1 MIRKISAI
9 IFSVF
14 LMLPLSVSAEIEI
27 FKIGYVVVEK
37 ILKEAPQTAASNKKL
52 EKEFKSRTDGLQKKV
67 KSIQKQEKDFNK
79 NSVTMSAT
87 DRQKAQ
93 KKIQNSKIEIQRI
106 ERELRE
112 DIDIR
117 RREEIGKLQ
126 QKINEAIEEMAK
138 TDKYD
143 LILYQGVA
151 YASKEIEL
159 AFAESKEEIL
169 STVILG
175 EEALPPTTSA
185 NSEHLNSFNIHIHF
199 YFVLPKTLISLSVIS
214 ISFEA

>member
-1 MIRKISAI
+1 MIRKFSAI
-9 IFSVF
+9 FFSI
-14 LMLPLSVSAEIEI
+14 LLLLPLSVSAEMEI

-67 KSIQKQEKDFNK
+67 KAIQKQEKDFNK
-79 NSVTMSAT
+79 NSVTMSAA
-87 DRQKAQ
+87 DRQKTQ

-151 YASKEIEL
+151 YASKEIDITDKL
-159 AFAESKEEIL
+159 IK
-169 STVILG
+169 VLG
-175 EEALPPTTSA
+175 
-185 NSEHLNSFNIHIHF
+185 
-199 YFVLPKTLISLSVIS
+199 KTK
-214 ISFEA
+214 

>member
-1 MIRKISAI
+1 MIRKFSAI
-9 IFSVF
+9 FFSIF
-14 LMLPLSVSAEIEI
+14 LLLPLSVSAETEI

-37 ILKEAPQTAASNKKL
+37 ILKKAPQTASSNKKL
-52 EKEFKSRTDGLQKKV
+52 EKEFKSRTDSLQKKV

-79 NSVTMSAT
+79 NSVTMSS
-87 DRQKAQ
+87 DERQKAQ

-138 TDKYD
+138 KEKYD

-151 YASKEIEL
+151 YASNEIDITDKL
-159 AFAESKEEIL
+159 IKVLSK
-169 STVILG
+169 T
-175 EEALPPTTSA
+175 
-185 NSEHLNSFNIHIHF
+185 
-199 YFVLPKTLISLSVIS
+199 K
-214 ISFEA
+214 

>member
-1 MIRKISAI
+1 MLRK
-9 IFSVF
+9 FSVMLFSIF
-14 LMLPLSVSAEIEI
+14 LMLPLSVSAEMEI

-37 ILKEAPQTAASNKKL
+37 VLKEAPQTAASNKKL

-67 KSIQKQEKDFNK
+67 KAVQKQEKDYNK
-79 NSVTMSAT
+79 NSVTMAAD
-87 DRQKAQ
+87 DRQKTQ
-93 KKIQNSKIEIQRI
+93 KKIQNLKIEIQRI

-138 TDKYD
+138 TEKYD

-151 YASKEIEL
+151 YSSKEIDITDKL
-159 AFAESKEEIL
+159 IK
-169 STVILG
+169 VLG
-175 EEALPPTTSA
+175 
-185 NSEHLNSFNIHIHF
+185 
-199 YFVLPKTLISLSVIS
+199 KTK
-214 ISFEA
+214 

>member
-1 MIRKISAI
+1 MMIRKFSAMLFSIFLLLPLTISAE
-9 IFSVF
+9 
-14 LMLPLSVSAEIEI
+14 MEI

-37 ILKEAPQTAASNKKL
+37 VLKDAPQTAASNKKL

-67 KSIQKQEKDFNK
+67 KAIQKQEKDFNK
-79 NSVTMSAT
+79 NSVTMAAA

-117 RREEIGKLQ
+117 SREEIGKLQ

-151 YASKEIEL
+151 YASKEIDITDKL
-159 AFAESKEEIL
+159 IK
-169 STVILG
+169 VLG
-175 EEALPPTTSA
+175 NT
-185 NSEHLNSFNIHIHF
+185 
-199 YFVLPKTLISLSVIS
+199 K
-214 ISFEA
+214 

>member
-1 MIRKISAI
+1 MIRKFSAI
-9 IFSVF
+9 FFSIF
-14 LMLPLSVSAEIEI
+14 LLLPLSVSAEMEI

-67 KSIQKQEKDFNK
+67 KAIQKQEKDFNK
-79 NSVTMSAT
+79 NSVTMSAAE
-87 DRQKAQ
+87 RQKSQ
-93 KKIQNSKIEIQRI
+93 KKIQNAKIEIQRI

-151 YASKEIEL
+151 YASKEIDITDKL
-159 AFAESKEEIL
+159 IK
-169 STVILG
+169 VLG
-175 EEALPPTTSA
+175 
-185 NSEHLNSFNIHIHF
+185 
-199 YFVLPKTLISLSVIS
+199 KTK
-214 ISFEA
+214 

>member
-1 MIRKISAI
+1 MMTLKTKQNHSSLEWVQIFNITYDKGLNMMIRK
-9 IFSVF
+9 FSVILLSMF
-14 LMLPLSVSAEIEI
+14 LLLPLSVSAEMEI

-37 ILKEAPQTAASNKKL
+37 VLKQAPQTAASNKKL
-52 EKEFKSRTDGLQKKV
+52 EKEFKSRTDELQKKV
-67 KSIQKQEKDFNK
+67 KAIQKQEKDFNK
-79 NSVTMSAT
+79 NSVTMSAAE
-87 DRQKAQ
+87 RQKAQ

-138 TDKYD
+138 TDKFD

-151 YASKEIEL
+151 YASKEIDITDKL
-159 AFAESKEEIL
+159 IK
-169 STVILG
+169 VLG
-175 EEALPPTTSA
+175 KA
-185 NSEHLNSFNIHIHF
+185 
-199 YFVLPKTLISLSVIS
+199 K
-214 ISFEA
+214 

>member
-1 MIRKISAI
+1 MIRKFSAI
-9 IFSVF
+9 FFSIF
-14 LMLPLSVSAEIEI
+14 LMLPMTTSAEMEI

-52 EKEFKSRTDGLQKKV
+52 EKEFKSRTDSLQKKV
-67 KSIQKQEKDFNK
+67 KAIQKQEKDFNK
-79 NSVTMSAT
+79 NSVTMAAA

-151 YASKEIEL
+151 YASKEIDITDKL
-159 AFAESKEEIL
+159 IK
-169 STVILG
+169 VLG
-175 EEALPPTTSA
+175 
-185 NSEHLNSFNIHIHF
+185 
-199 YFVLPKTLISLSVIS
+199 KTK
-214 ISFEA
+214 

>member
-1 MIRKISAI
+1 MIIRKFSAMLFSIFLLLPLTISAE
-9 IFSVF
+9 
-14 LMLPLSVSAEIEI
+14 MEI

-37 ILKEAPQTAASNKKL
+37 VLKDAPQTAASNKKL

-67 KSIQKQEKDFNK
+67 KAIQKQEKDFNK
-79 NSVTMSAT
+79 NSVTMAAA

-151 YASKEIEL
+151 YASKEIDITDKL
-159 AFAESKEEIL
+159 IK
-169 STVILG
+169 VLG
-175 EEALPPTTSA
+175 NT
-185 NSEHLNSFNIHIHF
+185 
-199 YFVLPKTLISLSVIS
+199 K
-214 ISFEA
+214 

>member
-1 MIRKISAI
+1 MTKKISAI
-9 IFSVF
+9 FFSVF
-14 LMLPLSVSAEIEI
+14 LLLPLSVSAEMEI

-67 KSIQKQEKDFNK
+67 KAIQKQEKDFNK
-79 NSVTMSAT
+79 NSVTMTAA

-151 YASKEIEL
+151 FASKEIDITDKL
-159 AFAESKEEIL
+159 IKVLSK
-169 STVILG
+169 T
-175 EEALPPTTSA
+175 
-185 NSEHLNSFNIHIHF
+185 
-199 YFVLPKTLISLSVIS
+199 K
-214 ISFEA
+214 

>member
-1 MIRKISAI
+1 MTKKISAI
-9 IFSVF
+9 FFSVF
-14 LMLPLSVSAEIEI
+14 LLLPLSVSAEMEI

-52 EKEFKSRTDGLQKKV
+52 EKEFKSRTDDLQKKV
-67 KSIQKQEKDFNK
+67 KAIQKQEKDFKK
-79 NSVTMSAT
+79 NSVTMAT
-87 DRQKAQ
+87 ADRQKAQ
-93 KKIQNSKIEIQRI
+93 KKIQNTKIEIQRV

-151 YASKEIEL
+151 FASKEIDITDKL
-159 AFAESKEEIL
+159 IKVLSK
-169 STVILG
+169 T
-175 EEALPPTTSA
+175 
-185 NSEHLNSFNIHIHF
+185 
-199 YFVLPKTLISLSVIS
+199 K
-214 ISFEA
+214 

>member
-1 MIRKISAI
+1 MTRKIPAI
-9 IFSVF
+9 FFSVF
-14 LMLPLSVSAEIEI
+14 LMLPLSVSAEMEI

-52 EKEFKSRTDGLQKKV
+52 EKEFKSRTDDLQKKV

-151 YASKEIEL
+151 YASKEIDITDKL
-159 AFAESKEEIL
+159 IKVLSK
-169 STVILG
+169 T
-175 EEALPPTTSA
+175 
-185 NSEHLNSFNIHIHF
+185 
-199 YFVLPKTLISLSVIS
+199 K
-214 ISFEA
+214 

>member
-1 MIRKISAI
+1 MTKKISAI
-9 IFSVF
+9 FFSVF
-14 LMLPLSVSAEIEI
+14 LLLPLSVSAEMEI

-37 ILKEAPQTAASNKKL
+37 VLKEAPQTAASNKKL

-67 KSIQKQEKDFNK
+67 KAIQKQEKDFNK
-79 NSVTMSAT
+79 NSVTMSAA

-93 KKIQNSKIEIQRI
+93 KKIQNAKIEIQRI

-126 QKINEAIEEMAK
+126 QQINKSIEELAEK
-138 TDKYD
+138 EKYD

-151 YASKEIEL
+151 YASKGIDITDDL
-159 AFAESKEEIL
+159 IKA
-169 STVILG
+169 LG
-175 EEALPPTTSA
+175 KA
-185 NSEHLNSFNIHIHF
+185 
-199 YFVLPKTLISLSVIS
+199 K
-214 ISFEA
+214 